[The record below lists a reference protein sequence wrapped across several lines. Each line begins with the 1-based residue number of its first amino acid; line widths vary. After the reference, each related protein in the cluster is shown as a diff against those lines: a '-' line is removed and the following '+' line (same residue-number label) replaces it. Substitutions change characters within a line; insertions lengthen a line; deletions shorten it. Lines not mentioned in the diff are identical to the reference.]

1 MTKGKNLGG
10 GKQGRR
16 KSEVKQGVQAGLF
29 VVTFQVALNLS
40 REISRPGH
48 TSDVPVQECTE
59 LGEQTLSLRFQ
70 RHGQIAHITGVW
82 PWMEAASL
90 GRMGKVREE
99 GKLQAAGKHGALPT
113 DK

>member
-29 VVTFQVALNLS
+29 VVTVEVALNLS
-40 REISRPGH
+40 REISMPGH
-48 TSDVPVQECTE
+48 TSEVPVQECTE

-70 RHGQIAHITGVW
+70 RHGQIAQITAVW

-90 GRMGKVREE
+90 GRTGKVSEE
-99 GKLQAAGKHGALPT
+99 GKL
-113 DK
+113 